1 MLAARRLATERLAR
15 PALTTA
21 GVATIAAGADAL
33 VLPHLS

>member
-1 MLAARRLATERLAR
+1 MRAARRLATERLAG

-21 GVATIAAGADAL
+21 GVASAGASAL